1 MAQCASL
8 IAPYALADSERGSS
22 PSLPSLQL
30 ATDVVAVEPRGL
42 KHGLVATEAL
52 VRPDFAAFPIERLG
66 LALRIGRPRARH
78 ARANQ
83 WQQITKR
90 LSSGNLHNCPNH
102 CVAGAPAAVTGV
114 WLGLRPFC

>member
-52 VRPDFAAFPIERLG
+52 CAWTLLPFP
-66 LALRIGRPRARH
+66 
-78 ARANQ
+78 
-83 WQQITKR
+83 
-90 LSSGNLHNCPNH
+90 S
-102 CVAGAPAAVTGV
+102 TG
-114 WLGLRPFC
+114 WD